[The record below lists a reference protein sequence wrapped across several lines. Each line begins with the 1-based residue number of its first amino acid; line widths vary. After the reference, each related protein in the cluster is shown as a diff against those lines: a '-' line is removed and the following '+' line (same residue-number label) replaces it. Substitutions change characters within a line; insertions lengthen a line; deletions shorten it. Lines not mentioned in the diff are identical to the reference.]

1 VFTHAKPA
9 FLINGKANPLSA
21 TQLPYP
27 TEPGPETSA
36 SVTSEGVATLANPQ
50 LIGDPPPGITAGEM
64 DLDSIVPIGDPEIS
78 ITLQPFIDLPPDDPA
93 DAPPDIINIDAT
105 TPGTYFTQ
113 FQLNYSDEQDIPG
126 AYAPGSEQAYFGVLA
141 VVDGTGPDQTVD
153 VYIDVPEP
161 AAASMFAGAG
171 LLLRRN
177 RKQ

>member
-1 VFTHAKPA
+1 
-9 FLINGKANPLSA
+9 
-21 TQLPYP
+21 
-27 TEPGPETSA
+27 
-36 SVTSEGVATLANPQ
+36 
-50 LIGDPPPGITAGEM
+50 M